1 MKVAVDRRRFLQGLG
16 QMGLMAGVSPWLM
29 NIKTVS
35 AKSADS
41 MLSDEALATIAE
53 LSYRLLPLK
62 DTSSPVYRAVAR
74 SVQEQINQRPGA
86 GELVSQGLASL
97 NNFAAKPWIRLPTKQ
112 RVEAM
117 EALAD
122 SPLIGMIR
130 WTTSEI
136 VLRDKAVWEQLGYQ
150 GSAIEHGGYLHRGFD
165 DIDWL
170 PAPGTLMKGAG
181 AK

>member
-1 MKVAVDRRRFLQGLG
+1 MKRSVNRRRFLQGLG
-16 QMGLMAGVSPWLM
+16 RMGLMAGASPWLM
-29 NIKTVS
+29 SIKTVS
-35 AKSADS
+35 AEPGDS
-41 MLSDEALATIAE
+41 LLNAEALATIAE

-62 DTSSPVYRAVAR
+62 DASSPVYQAVAR

-86 GELVSQGLASL
+86 GDLVNKGMASL
-97 NNFAAKPWIRLPTKQ
+97 NNFAGKPWIRLPAKQ

-130 WTTSEI
+130 WTTSEL
-136 VLRDKAVWEQLGYQ
+136 VLRDKEVWDQLGYQ

-170 PAPGTLMKGAG
+170 PAPGTLMKGAN